1 MNSLRRF
8 GVGRQYGEDTP
19 NVEALLGRLAGV
31 RRAGPGRWM
40 ALCPAHPDRTP
51 SLSIAVKGGR
61 VLVHCFAGCPAEAV
75 LGAVGL
81 EWRDLYASDAWG
93 FHRPAV
99 APVPKPAPTLEAEAR
114 ARWQKWWDQAT
125 PGHPLLRRYLK
136 ARGLNLEPPDTLR
149 LAVWEAGPVMLARA
163 QDVSG
168 ALVGMH
174 LTLLAKDAS
183 KRLSK
188 KLATGSRVSGA
199 AIQLYPLEAGKPL
212 ALAEG
217 IETALAVHEATGWPA
232 WACVSATGLERVALP
247 PEAGEVVVAADHDQA
262 GLEAARKLAHRLL
275 GEGRR
280 VRLAI
285 PPVAGKDWLDVVA
298 GEVAR

>member
-1 MNSLRRF
+1 MNSLSRF
-8 GVGRQYGEDTP
+8 GTVRQYRDDTP

-51 SLSIAVKGGR
+51 SLSIAVKDGR

-75 LGAVGL
+75 LSAVGL
-81 EWRDLYASDAWG
+81 QWRDLYNPGALG
-93 FHRPAV
+93 FYRPAP
-99 APVPKPAPTLEAEAR
+99 APAPAPTPEAELQ
-114 ARWQKWWDQAT
+114 ARWQKWWDRAT
-125 PGHPLLRRYLK
+125 PGHSLLRRYLK

-149 LAVWEAGPVMLARA
+149 LAVWEAGPMMLARV
-163 QDVSG
+163 QDVNG
-168 ALVGMH
+168 ALTGLH
-174 LTLLAKDAS
+174 LTLLTWDAS
-183 KRLSK
+183 ARLTKR
-188 KLATGSRVSGA
+188 LATGSRVSGA

-247 PEAGEVVVAADHDQA
+247 PEAKEVVICADHDQA

-280 VRLAI
+280 VRLAV

-298 GEVAR
+298 GEVSR